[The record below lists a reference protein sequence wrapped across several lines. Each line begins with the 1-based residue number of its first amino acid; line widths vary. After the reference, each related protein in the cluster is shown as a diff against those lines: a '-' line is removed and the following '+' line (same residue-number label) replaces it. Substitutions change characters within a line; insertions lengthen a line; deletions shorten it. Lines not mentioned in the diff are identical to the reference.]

1 MKRATR
7 GTVPAL
13 LAALVPALVAGLAAG
28 ASGCAT
34 QRAAGRTFSPAGPDE
49 TARALAAWR
58 AAVERAETLPPSR
71 LLYDA
76 KIRRGIASL
85 SGTLALSPREPVRG
99 TLIGPFGSTLAV
111 YENGALQG
119 DSFPPVVI
127 EAASLLSLLAGV
139 WKAPGAQVRGIDGG
153 DALLVWPAPS
163 EAEGVLDVEGRHFRS
178 LRIVRDDHSYEAS
191 YSWGSD
197 PWPTRVDLE
206 DLATSNRL
214 QLNLQA
220 REPL

>member
-7 GTVPAL
+7 GAGPVL
-13 LAALVPALVAGLAAG
+13 LAALVAGVLVSG
-28 ASGCAT
+28 SGCST
-34 QRAAGRTFSPAGPDE
+34 QRAAVRSFSPAGPDE

-58 AAVERAETLPPSR
+58 AAVERAESLPPSR

-85 SGTLALSPREPVRG
+85 SGTLALSTREPVRG
-99 TLIGPFGSTLAV
+99 TLTGPFGSTLAV

-119 DSFPPVVI
+119 EGFPPVVI
-127 EAASLLSLLAGV
+127 EAGPLLALLAGV
-139 WKAPGAQVRGIDGG
+139 WKAPGALVRGIDGG
-153 DALLVWPAPS
+153 DALLAWPGPT
-163 EAEGVLDVEGRHFRS
+163 EAEGVLDVEGRRFRS
-178 LRIVRDDHSYEAS
+178 LRIARDDRSYEAA
-191 YSWGSD
+191 YSWGTD
-197 PWPTRVDLE
+197 PWPGRVDLE
-206 DLATSNRL
+206 DLASSNRL